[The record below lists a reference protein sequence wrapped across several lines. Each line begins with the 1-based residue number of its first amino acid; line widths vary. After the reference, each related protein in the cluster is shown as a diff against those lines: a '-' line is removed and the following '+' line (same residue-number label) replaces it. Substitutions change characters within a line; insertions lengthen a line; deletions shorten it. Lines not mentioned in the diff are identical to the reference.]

1 MELENLKQLW
11 RRIEVKPV
19 RTEETERLIALLGK
33 RSHGPVAKMRRNL
46 LGELILVI
54 ATYIPVILYY
64 FFGSAGKLSEIA
76 WFLLLLLLSFTIYYY
91 RKDRLLKEM
100 LCVSCRVRSNLELQV
115 SSLQKYIR
123 VYALAGTIAVPVIG
137 LLSLAVIYWKLPAS
151 PGWKNLLP
159 WATAL
164 APVTIG
170 CYYINTWYVRKVYG
184 RHIRKLKDLL
194 EEMNEEYEK

>member
-1 MELENLKQLW
+1 
-11 RRIEVKPV
+11 
-19 RTEETERLIALLGK
+19 
-33 RSHGPVAKMRRNL
+33 
-46 LGELILVI
+46 
-54 ATYIPVILYY
+54 
-64 FFGSAGKLSEIA
+64 
-76 WFLLLLLLSFTIYYY
+76 
-91 RKDRLLKEM
+91 M